1 MTATKHTFKITY
13 LRDTDYSF
21 VQTTVRSDGMTFA
34 RKLEKGSPE
43 YGNICTLFHRRD
55 VMIEK
60 GNTVLVEE

>member
-1 MTATKHTFKITY
+1 MTAPKHTFKITY

-21 VQTTVRSDGMTFA
+21 VQTTVRSDGKTFA
-34 RKLEKGSPE
+34 RKLEKGSTE
-43 YGNICTLFHRRD
+43 YGNTCHLFHRCG